1 MDFYTWPN
9 FGSPLNV
16 VRRQLDDV
24 AQVGVLDEAV
34 AAADADVDVDAVVR
48 DVDEAGR
55 ISENAKIWKM

>member
-24 AQVGVLDEAV
+24 AQVGVLDEA
-34 AAADADVDVDAVVR
+34 AAAADADADVDVDADMQQQQR
-48 DVDEAGR
+48 R
-55 ISENAKIWKM
+55 

>member
-34 AAADADVDVDAVVR
+34 AASDADADVDVDAVIR

-55 ISENAKIWKM
+55 ISENAKI